1 MRIGEAARQAG
12 VNVQTIRFYERRGV
26 LGRPRRLASGY
37 RDYAPEDVRRIMGVK
52 RAQKLGFTLAEIQ
65 ELMRLE
71 QPGQHLEHV
80 QAVAHAKIQD
90 VDEKI
95 RSLKAIRKSLE
106 HLLRDA
112 ARERLLQRTKKGS
125 KHCPVL
131 EENP

>member
-1 MRIGEAARQAG
+1 MRIGEAAREAG
-12 VNVQTIRFYERRGV
+12 VNIQTIRFYERRGV

-37 RDYAPEDVRRIMGVK
+37 RDYALEDVRRLIGVK

-80 QAVAHAKIQD
+80 QAVAQVKIRD

-106 HLLRDA
+106 RLLRDA
-112 ARERLLQRTKKGS
+112 ARERLLQKTKKGS